1 MQAEQ
6 QESMAKNE
14 ENVMLIQKLE
24 DTITK
29 SQLEISALNNKV
41 ISGQNGLLREV
52 FFSQLNVNSLIYLLL
67 NQHIKGVLR
76 LKKC

>member
-6 QESMAKNE
+6 QEFMAKNE

-29 SQLEISALNNKV
+29 SQLEITALNNKV

-52 FFSQLNVNSLIYLLL
+52 FFFRSTQRKFSELSSA
-67 NQHIKGVLR
+67 
-76 LKKC
+76 

>member
-6 QESMAKNE
+6 QEFMAKNE

-41 ISGQNGLLREV
+41 ISGQNGLLQE
-52 FFSQLNVNSLIYLLL
+52 FFFLL
-67 NQHIKGVLR
+67 NST
-76 LKKC
+76 

>member
-6 QESMAKNE
+6 QEFMAKTE

-24 DTITK
+24 DNITK

-41 ISGQNGLLREV
+41 ISGQNG
-52 FFSQLNVNSLIYLLL
+52 FFFCSTRHKFFDLTLL
-67 NQHIKGVLR
+67 NQHIKGVLW

>member
-1 MQAEQ
+1 MQAEL
-6 QESMAKNE
+6 QEFMANNE

-41 ISGQNGLLREV
+41 ISGQNGLLQE
-52 FFSQLNVNSLIYLLL
+52 FFFFCSTRRKFFDLTLL
-67 NQHIKGVLR
+67 NQHIKGV
-76 LKKC
+76 CG

>member
-6 QESMAKNE
+6 QEFMAKNE

-29 SQLEISALNNKV
+29 SQLEITALNNKV

-52 FFSQLNVNSLIYLLL
+52 FFRSTQRKFSELSSA
-67 NQHIKGVLR
+67 
-76 LKKC
+76 